1 MTAAPA
7 KRYLFAWTKSWAL
20 LTVAA
25 ILVVVYA
32 FREVA
37 DSRGAIF
44 TVVDDIL
51 IGIAVLLALRATNCS
66 RRTYLVHSAIVGVTV
81 ALSLV
86 AAVLE
91 SNAVAAVA
99 AGLAAYL
106 VAVTAF
112 VIFRFILSTE
122 RVSWDTL
129 GGALAIYMALGVM
142 FGIVYTAIGSLDP
155 DAFQPV
161 LEPEGPGDVPMYYF
175 SFVTMT
181 GLGYGDTAPSADLTR
196 VLATLQAVIGLVLL
210 ATLVARIVGLM
221 VSQHSNDDTNERLDS
236 IAASVAKLEQSSDS
250 PLEPPS

>member
-1 MTAAPA
+1 M
-7 KRYLFAWTKSWAL
+7 FAWTRGWDL

-32 FREVA
+32 FREAA
-37 DSRGAIF
+37 DSRGAVF

-51 IGIAVLLALRATNCS
+51 IGVAVLLALRATKCS

-81 ALSLV
+81 ALSIVAAALESESV
-86 AAVLE
+86 AAV
-91 SNAVAAVA
+91 S

-106 VAVTAF
+106 VGVTAV

-129 GGALAIYMALGVM
+129 GGALAIYMAVGVM
-142 FGIVYTAIGSLDP
+142 FGIVYTTIGSLDP
-155 DAFQPV
+155 DAFQPA
-161 LEPEGPGDVPMYYF
+161 LESEGAGDVPMYYF

-181 GLGYGDTAPSADLTR
+181 GLGYGDTAPAIDLTR
-196 VLATLQAVIGLVLL
+196 VLATLQAVLGLVLL

-221 VSQHSNDDTNERLDS
+221 VSQHSNDATNERLDS
-236 IAASVAKLEQSSDS
+236 IADSVAKLEQTNDS
-250 PLEPPS
+250 PADSEI